1 MRKSFAAFLYF
12 LLGAAAIVVAE
23 SAFLLLSFERI
34 QFKLTQNTKDALAL
48 GEREAALQR
57 IEGMRGTLEAETSVL
72 LAGYTPEPMNISE
85 ETFGDLFLLGAQ
97 ISVPDEPANKV
108 ATSWTYKLSSST
120 IEYHRLMPALSALE
134 NQYPIG
140 RFLEINLK
148 STSPPFAL
156 SPGPVNFTGRFAIL
170 RRRQ

>member
-1 MRKSFAAFLYF
+1 MRKSFAIFLYF
-12 LLGAAAIVVAE
+12 LLAAAAIVIAE
-23 SAFLLLSFERI
+23 GVFLLLSFERI
-34 QFKLTQNTKDALAL
+34 QFKLAQNTKDALAL
-48 GEREAALQR
+48 GEREATLQR
-57 IEGMRGTLEAETSVL
+57 IEGMRGTLEAQTSIF
-72 LAGYTPEPMNISE
+72 LAGYTPEPLNISQ

-97 ISVPDEPANKV
+97 ISVLDEPANKA

-120 IEYHRLMPALSALE
+120 IEYHRLMPAISALE

-140 RFLEINLK
+140 RFIEIDLK
-148 STSPPFAL
+148 TTHPAFAL